1 MGNNELNKKPV
12 ASMPTK
18 PQILKRRLECQ
29 SRLFRVESLDLRFS
43 NGEERTF
50 ERLLGGGVPA
60 VIIVPMLDDQ
70 RVILVREYGAGIDD
84 YCLSFP
90 KGRVD
95 EGESALEAANR
106 ELKEEAGY
114 GARKLT
120 LLKCMTQAP
129 NYLQHRTQIVLA
141 QDLYPERLDGDE
153 PEPLEIEVFHLQE
166 VSALLERADVHEAR
180 TIAALYLAR
189 DYIAA
194 NR

>member
-1 MGNNELNKKPV
+1 MGEDKQKKPV

-18 PQILKRRLECQ
+18 PEILKRTPACQ

-84 YCLSFP
+84 YHVSLP

-95 EGESALEAANR
+95 EGESLIEAANR

-114 GARKLT
+114 GARRLT
-120 LLKCMTQAP
+120 LLKCLTQAP
-129 NYLQHRTQIVLA
+129 NYLQHSTQIVLA
-141 QDLYPERLDGDE
+141 QDLYPEKLEGDE
-153 PEPLEIEVFHLQE
+153 PEPLELEVLHLDE
-166 VSALLERADVHEAR
+166 MSAWLERGDITEAR
-180 TIAALYLAR
+180 TIAALYLTR
-189 DYIAA
+189 EFIT
-194 NR
+194 RRG

>member
-1 MGNNELNKKPV
+1 MGKVELKKPV

-18 PQILKRRLECQ
+18 PEILKRTLECE

-43 NGEERTF
+43 NGQERTF
-50 ERLLGGGVPA
+50 ERLIGSGVPA
-60 VIIVPMLDDQ
+60 VIVVPMLDDQ
-70 RVILVREYGAGIDD
+70 RVILVREYGAGIHD
-84 YCLSFP
+84 YHVSLP

-95 EGESALEAANR
+95 AGESLEEAADR

-120 LLKCMTQAP
+120 LLKCLTQAP
-129 NYLQHRTQIVLA
+129 NYLSHRTQIVLA
-141 QDLYPERLDGDE
+141 QDLYPEKLEGDE
-153 PEPLEIEVFHLQE
+153 PEPLELEILHLNE
-166 VSALLERADVHEAR
+166 LPAWLERGDITEAR

-194 NR
+194 QTA